1 VIPGNNGRAVV
12 RRRTFNNFFAAL
24 EHHLAGVLLEYQR
37 TLQAERVKWEPIIRS
52 NNIQMGS

>member
-1 VIPGNNGRAVV
+1 V